1 MTRRSTDMHFKHVVH
16 QREQQTIK
24 TRCDHN
30 NRWPSDAKP
39 KKLGCTR
46 GSARLPF
53 TEELQCFLESDPN
66 EHLPDPPQ
74 LCPMLAAIGLHV
86 GDTTAAR
93 SHNDG
98 QNRI

>member
-16 QREQQTIK
+16 QREQQAIK

-46 GSARLPF
+46 GSARFLF
-53 TEELQCFLESDPN
+53 AEELQAVRERVS
-66 EHLPDPPQ
+66 
-74 LCPMLAAIGLHV
+74 
-86 GDTTAAR
+86 
-93 SHNDG
+93 
-98 QNRI
+98 

>member
-24 TRCDHN
+24 TRCDKN

-46 GSARLPF
+46 GSARLLF
-53 TEELQCFLESDPN
+53 TEELQAVRERVS
-66 EHLPDPPQ
+66 
-74 LCPMLAAIGLHV
+74 
-86 GDTTAAR
+86 
-93 SHNDG
+93 
-98 QNRI
+98 